1 VFLRNDSSNLT
12 TVTLIIYCE
21 TNVTDSVAEHI
32 TQQAQA
38 DRLPTTTAAPHRRR
52 WLLFIH
58 QLPSHPSNLRVTTWR
73 RLQQIGAIPLKQA
86 VYVLPDRPDAREDF
100 EWLKTEV
107 KAAGGDASVFAAD
120 NVDAWSDDALVEE
133 FRRVRQELYEEL
145 ARDAEQALKRAA
157 SARRPKGTRAP
168 ALRRLVDI
176 FRERLVAAE
185 KIDFFGSAGRDR
197 VLTLLRQLEERI
209 EGTSRPPEPSGRGDR
224 AGRMASF
231 QGRLW
236 ITRPRPGVD
245 RMACAWLIRGF
256 IDRQAQ
262 FGFATDR
269 ESIPDHGVPFDMFGV
284 EFSHHGEGCTFETL
298 CSVFGLDEPPLLR
311 IGAIVHDL
319 DLKDG
324 RFGAPEC
331 STVGAMIEGLQLA
344 YQNDDALLEHGMTL
358 FDSLYRSFE
367 QSTRASGPRV
377 AARPRRP
384 GTSAGKARRG
394 TKGR

>member
-1 VFLRNDSSNLT
+1 MS
-12 TVTLIIYCE
+12 
-21 TNVTDSVAEHI
+21 AEHM
-32 TQQAQA
+32 TQQAPA
-38 DRLPTTTAAPHRRR
+38 DRLPITTTAPHRRR

-86 VYVLPDRPDAREDF
+86 VYALPDTPEGREDF

-133 FRRVRQELYEEL
+133 FRRVRQELYKEL
-145 ARDAEQALKRAA
+145 AQDVEQALKRAA
-157 SARRPKGTRAP
+157 SVRRPTGTRAP
-168 ALRRLVDI
+168 ALRRLLDI

-197 VLTLLRQLEERI
+197 VLTLLRQLEDRI
-209 EGTSRPPEPSGRGDR
+209 GGTGRQPGSPGEDHSGRQ
-224 AGRMASF
+224 ASF
-231 QGRLW
+231 QGRVW

-245 RMACAWLIRGF
+245 RMASAWLIRHF
-256 IDRQAQ
+256 IDRQAR
-262 FGFATDR
+262 FGFAADR
-269 ESIPDHGVPFDMFGV
+269 ESVPDHGVPFDMFGV
-284 EFSHHGEGCTFETL
+284 EFSHQGGGCTFETL
-298 CSVFGLDEPPLLR
+298 CSVFGIGGPALSR
-311 IGAIVHDL
+311 IAAIVHDL

-331 STVGAMIEGLQLA
+331 GTVGAMIEGLQLA
-344 YQNDDALLEHGMTL
+344 HQSDEALLEQGMTL

-367 QSTRASGPRV
+367 LSSRPTGPRV
-377 AARPRRP
+377 AAKPGRP
-384 GTSAGKARRG
+384 GTSKARRG
-394 TKGR
+394 KKGR

>member
-1 VFLRNDSSNLT
+1 MLQPV
-12 TVTLIIYCE
+12 
-21 TNVTDSVAEHI
+21 H
-32 TQQAQA
+32 A
-38 DRLPTTTAAPHRRR
+38 DQLPRSTAAPGRRR

-58 QLPSHPSNLRVTTWR
+58 QLPSHSSNLRVATWR

-86 VYVLPDRPDAREDF
+86 VYALPDTPDAREDF
-100 EWLKTEV
+100 EWLKTDV

-120 NVDAWSDDALVEE
+120 NVDAWSDDALIEE
-133 FRRVRQELYEEL
+133 FRRARQESYEEL
-145 ARDAEQALKRAA
+145 ARDVEQALKRAA
-157 SARRPKGTRAP
+157 SARRPKGTRAL

-197 VLTLLRQLEERI
+197 VLTLLRQLG
-209 EGTSRPPEPSGRGDR
+209 GTGKLPAPSGPGDHSGRKGSFRGR
-224 AGRMASF
+224 V
-231 QGRLW
+231 W

-245 RMACAWLIRGF
+245 RMASAWLIRLF

-262 FGFATDR
+262 FGFAADR
-269 ESIPDHGVPFDMFGV
+269 ESVPDQGVPFDMFGV
-284 EFSHHGEGCTFETL
+284 EFSHQGDGCTFETL
-298 CSVFGLDEPPLLR
+298 CSVFGIAGPALSR
-311 IGAIVHDL
+311 IAAIVHDL
-319 DLKDG
+319 DLEDG

-344 YQNDDALLEHGMTL
+344 YQNDEALLEQGMTL

-367 QSTRASGPRV
+367 QSSRATGARV

-384 GTSAGKARRG
+384 ATSASKARRG
-394 TKGR
+394 KKGR

>member
-1 VFLRNDSSNLT
+1 M
-12 TVTLIIYCE
+12 
-21 TNVTDSVAEHI
+21 TDSVVKPNTIRAI
-32 TQQAQA
+32 QA
-38 DRLPTTTAAPHRRR
+38 DRPPLSTAAPDRRH

-86 VYVLPDRPDAREDF
+86 VYVLPDTPDAREDF

-120 NVDAWSDDALVEE
+120 NVDAWSDDALIEE
-133 FRRVRQELYEEL
+133 FRRARQDLYEEL
-145 ARDAEQALKRAA
+145 GRDVEQALKRAA
-157 SARRPKGTRAP
+157 SARRAKGTRAP

-197 VLTLLRQLEERI
+197 VLSVLRQLEDRI
-209 EGTSRPPEPSGRGDR
+209 GGTARQPAASGPGDHSGRQG
-224 AGRMASF
+224 SF

-245 RMACAWLIRGF
+245 RMASAWLIRLF
-256 IDRQAQ
+256 IDRQAR
-262 FGFATDR
+262 FGFAADR
-269 ESIPDHGVPFDMFGV
+269 ESVPDHGVPFDMFGV
-284 EFSHHGEGCTFETL
+284 EFSHQGDGCTFETL
-298 CSVFGLDEPPLLR
+298 CSVFGIAGPALSR
-311 IGAIVHDL
+311 IAAIVHDL

-344 YQNDDALLEHGMTL
+344 CQNDQELLEQGMTL

-367 QSTRASGPRV
+367 QSSRATGPRA
-377 AARPRRP
+377 AARPGRP
-384 GTSAGKARRG
+384 ATSASKARQG
-394 TKGR
+394 KKGRCEG

>member
-1 VFLRNDSSNLT
+1 MIQPV
-12 TVTLIIYCE
+12 
-21 TNVTDSVAEHI
+21 
-32 TQQAQA
+32 QA
-38 DRLPTTTAAPHRRR
+38 DQLPLSTAEPNRRR

-58 QLPSHPSNLRVTTWR
+58 QLPSHASNLRVATWR

-86 VYVLPDRPDAREDF
+86 VYLLPDTPDAREDF

-133 FRRVRQELYEEL
+133 FRRARQDLYEEL
-145 ARDAEQALKRAA
+145 GRDVEQALKRAA

-197 VLTLLRQLEERI
+197 ILTLLRQLEDQI
-209 EGTSRPPEPSGRGDR
+209 GGTGRQPAPSGVGDHS
-224 AGRMASF
+224 GQASF

-245 RMACAWLIRGF
+245 RMASAWLIRLF
-256 IDRQAQ
+256 IDRQAR
-262 FGFATDR
+262 FGFAADR
-269 ESIPDHGVPFDMFGV
+269 ESVPDHGVPFDMFGV
-284 EFSHHGEGCTFETL
+284 EFSHQGDGCTFETL
-298 CSVFGLDEPPLLR
+298 CSVFGIAGPALSR
-311 IGAIVHDL
+311 IAAIVHDL

-344 YQNDDALLEHGMTL
+344 YQNDEALLEQGMTV

-367 QSTRASGPRV
+367 QSSRATGPRV

-384 GTSAGKARRG
+384 ATSASKARRG
-394 TKGR
+394 KKGR